1 MKFLNKKEQVYE
13 LRLTSYG
20 RYLLSLGKFKPIYYG
35 FYDDNV
41 IYDGEYTGLTE
52 KQSDIHK
59 RIKEDTQ
66 YLEGMILFD
75 EVEQEYNFT
84 TDGDVSYTTSELTPA
99 MVNPRSDTFR
109 YDKMIGDAYL
119 DADANNR
126 APAWKAVLL
135 SGEIMSSSA
144 EDVKNKQKIP
154 QINIELSYFKQIFEA
169 NFLEDR
175 YNVDNLR
182 QTINTSARFAD
193 NKVIKLKSDDL
204 MVYLEELNTE
214 LLTKN
219 FEVEV
224 FETHFDAI
232 TASCSDCSR
241 AARDSLQRK
250 YFYRNENA
258 IRGGFISKQMG
269 DSMVLGA
276 LNPGGGLR
284 ITSSMGYYYD
294 VLNAE
299 LETQY
304 YTSTSSVGYYFS
316 MLYDYQIDNSY
327 QIGRKTACKAA
338 QLFNKK
344 SYYVDLEFDCEDDN
358 QDRIY
363 VDIYGQATEPEIC
376 K

>member
-1 MKFLNKKEQVYE
+1 MVRSYE
-13 LRLTSYG
+13 
-20 RYLLSLGKFKPIYYG
+20 KFKNSLLRTELFSNSRPIYYG

-84 TDGDVSYTTSELTPA
+84 TDGDVSYATSELTPA

-169 NFLEDR
+169 NFLED
-175 YNVDNLR
+175 LS
-182 QTINTSARFAD
+182 TS
-193 NKVIKLKSDDL
+193 
-204 MVYLEELNTE
+204 
-214 LLTKN
+214 
-219 FEVEV
+219 V
-224 FETHFDAI
+224 FSEI
-232 TASCSDCSR
+232 
-241 AARDSLQRK
+241 DSLTMLL
-250 YFYRNENA
+250 A
-258 IRGGFISKQMG
+258 ACSISTLLI
-269 DSMVLGA
+269 SIS
-276 LNPGGGLR
+276 
-284 ITSSMGYYYD
+284 IT
-294 VLNAE
+294 LH
-299 LETQY
+299 
-304 YTSTSSVGYYFS
+304 
-316 MLYDYQIDNSY
+316 
-327 QIGRKTACKAA
+327 
-338 QLFNKK
+338 
-344 SYYVDLEFDCEDDN
+344 
-358 QDRIY
+358 
-363 VDIYGQATEPEIC
+363 
-376 K
+376 